1 MKKALILVVDDE
13 PKLVRL
19 LQEVLTATDY
29 KVITASGGKEA
40 IEKTALE
47 QPDLILLDI
56 VLADDVSG
64 YEVAEE
70 VRKFSNVPIIM
81 LTAKVRES
89 DLIQGFES
97 GADDYLTKPF
107 SSKEMLMRVRAVLKR
122 SKTEAKGTLTPEIN
136 CGLLSINIA
145 RRTVHKGEQEIKLTK
160 TEFDLLVELAKNKNK
175 VMLHEQLL
183 VAVWGQEYRDDVD
196 CLRAYIRYLRRK
208 LEKDPANPEYITTHQ
223 GVGYELVCPIE
234 EI

>member
-19 LQEVLTATDY
+19 VKEVLSATDY
-29 KVITASGGKEA
+29 EVITASGGKEA
-40 IEKTALE
+40 IEKAALE

-56 VLADDVSG
+56 VLADEVSG
-64 YEVAEE
+64 YKVSKE

-81 LTAKVRES
+81 LTAKACES

-122 SKTEAKGTLTPEIN
+122 AQIDAKDTLTPEIN
-136 CGLLSINIA
+136 CGSLSINIA
-145 RRTVHKGEQEIKLTK
+145 RRTVFLGEEEIKLTK
-160 TEFDLLVELAKNKNK
+160 TEFELLAELAKNKHK

-183 VAVWGQEYRDDVD
+183 MAVWGQEYRNDVD
-196 CLRAYIRYLRRK
+196 YLRAYIRYLRRK
-208 LEKDPANPEYITTHQ
+208 LEKDPANPEYIITHQ
-223 GVGYELVCPIE
+223 GVGYELVCPDKK
-234 EI
+234 